1 MNNMQIIIDTAIANN
16 IYTEEEIEEML
27 ENGEDIP
34 FHSFSVWKAMGYVPK
49 KGSHGICTNLWRHK
63 DSKKED
69 ETEEVTEENK
79 RSFYLTKTY
88 LFPKELVEKIR
99 ENKEN

>member
-1 MNNMQIIIDTAIANN
+1 MNNMQIIIETAIANN
-16 IYTEEEIEEML
+16 IYTEEEIEDML

-34 FHSFSVWKAMGYVPK
+34 FHSFSAWKAMGYVPK

-88 LFPKELVEKIR
+88 LFPKELVEKIK